1 MDGTNESGADGI
13 ESHSAPPK
21 PNRRW
26 LRMALAAF
34 LLVVVALTI
43 VSYFRGWSPTLVN
56 LPDGSGRS
64 LRLEIYKSYDGK
76 HPAASFNVTEP
87 SSVDAILDV
96 LRQGV
101 GQTDHKCGEI
111 GKAAITFAD
120 GQAVTIEILPG
131 HKSEKYEFRYQRH
144 NYWVPRDAFF
154 VALEKAGVDIAA
166 IPKDSH

>member
-1 MDGTNESGADGI
+1 MT
-13 ESHSAPPK
+13 
-21 PNRRW
+21 
-26 LRMALAAF
+26 LAAF

-43 VSYFRGWSPTLVN
+43 GLYFRPTLVN
-56 LPDGSGRS
+56 LPHGSGRS

-101 GQTDHKCGEI
+101 AHTDHKCGEI
-111 GKAAITFAD
+111 GQAAITFAD

-131 HKSEKYEFRYQRH
+131 HKSENYEFRYQRH

-154 VALEKAGVDIAA
+154 AALETAGVDIAA
-166 IPKDSH
+166 IPKDP